1 MAITQPTNPGFED
14 AGASAGLADAW
25 TTTATAD
32 GTGGYTASL
41 YADFSGGG
49 DPARSAESFA
59 VGWDVDPYVREVE
72 GGTGAFFNGTT
83 AIELYTYEGFSLW
96 LGSAPYQREVTA
108 GTAATFG
115 ASLAT
120 AETFTDDGWGTGA
133 SYVTE
138 VDTGGTGGP
147 VDGFETGWGNDAYV
161 TVVSGG
167 DAAEFHKPTVGTDIF
182 ESFEHVSPDLV
193 FTVPNPSN
201 DTCVTAAVHGKSNG
215 FRVTVTSTVRPPAP
229 LADNVPYY
237 FVNASGA
244 GFQVALSQGGSAI
257 DLTDAGLGTHTLH
270 ADETAYW
277 TSPVG
282 EAF

>member
-1 MAITQPTNPGFED
+1 MAIIQPTNPGFED

-32 GTGGYTASL
+32 GTGGYTASI

-49 DPARSAESFA
+49 DPALSAEAFS

-72 GGTGAFFNGTT
+72 GGTGAFFNSTT
-83 AIELYTYEGFSLW
+83 AIDLYTYEGFSSW
-96 LGSAPYQREVTA
+96 LGSALYVREVSA

-138 VDTGGTGGP
+138 VDTGGTGGE
-147 VDGFETGWGNDAYV
+147 VDGFESGWGNDAYV
-161 TVVSGG
+161 EVVTGG

-182 ESFEHVSPDLV
+182 EGFEHVSPDLV

-215 FRVTVTSTVRPPAP
+215 FKVTVTSTVRLPGA
-229 LADNVPYY
+229 LAENVPYY

-244 GFQVALSQGGSAI
+244 GFQLALTLGGAAI
-257 DLTDAGLGTHTLH
+257 DLTDIGLGTHTLH

-277 TSPVG
+277 TSPTG
-282 EAF
+282 ETF